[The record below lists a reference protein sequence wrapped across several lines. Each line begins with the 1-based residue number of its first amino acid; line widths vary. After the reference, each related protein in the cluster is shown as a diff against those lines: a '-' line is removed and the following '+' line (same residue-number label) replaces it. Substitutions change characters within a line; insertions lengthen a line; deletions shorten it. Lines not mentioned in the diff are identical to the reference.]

1 MGFSFGNIFKKAGSW
16 FKHSAEDVYRHAIK
30 PVYNSVLKP
39 VGKGAIKIA
48 APVVTPILEATG
60 KSGAQLIQGTT
71 NFATKSMEN
80 VTNLQA
86 GLGNIVS
93 SPIIWI
99 AVIAGAIIIL
109 PPLIQKM

>member
-16 FKHSAEDVYRHAIK
+16 FKHAGEDVYRHAIK
-30 PVYNSVLKP
+30 PVYKEIVKPIAKGTYDVVKPVASPILNSV
-39 VGKGAIKIA
+39 GQ
-48 APVVTPILEATG
+48 
-60 KSGAQLIQGTT
+60 SGAKLIEGST
-71 NFATKSMEN
+71 NFVNKSMEN